1 MNSASYM
8 PRHPIEFV
16 CFPKPIF
23 SLLKKSSG
31 VFLQVRDHWQNGPDE
46 QHEKSLLFALNWKPS
61 VALLLRNLGS
71 GKTARVMFEV
81 RLHGDRQCIP
91 NGNGGSKKD
100 FTLGSKQEFLTT
112 TPSPL
117 LSGGCETRCSTS
129 ADKPSAQ
136 RSQREEE
143 NRAHKKNSR
152 RDRFFRLFK

>member
-1 MNSASYM
+1 L
-8 PRHPIEFV
+8 
-16 CFPKPIF
+16 FPQAYFLIVEKI
-23 SLLKKSSG
+23 LWR
-31 VFLQVRDHWQNGPDE
+31 FLQVRDHLQNGPDE

-100 FTLGSKQEFLTT
+100 FALGSKQEFLTT

-117 LSGGCETRCSTS
+117 LSGGCVT
-129 ADKPSAQ
+129 AMQYQ
-136 RSQREEE
+136 RG
-143 NRAHKKNSR
+143 
-152 RDRFFRLFK
+152 